1 MIVGNLD
8 LNKIGARLKRTDK
21 FLIDILSI
29 RLANGGLSDFVAA
42 TKRKKDDVYGIRR
55 PEIENARIEAM
66 KEWAISY
73 GINPNFAAGLMY
85 NIMSESCL
93 VQHEIM
99 VDKYQKHESSI
110 DENNPELVYEF
121 YQHNLLNLIAS
132 VTDSYDEGYG
142 KGFLGSELYFAFE
155 KSVLHDL
162 ITKLKNKSLAIDF
175 GCATGI
181 MANEMAS
188 RGFKKVIGYDLSP
201 DMIKAAEAKAIP
213 NSEFINTD
221 IEKGIDLPDNSV
233 SLAVMNMGTA
243 SDIEDIEGVLK
254 ELKRCLTPDGK
265 FLLSFYNSESLLAR
279 LGFIPWPLQQSAR
292 FDYETNCLEVHHNK
306 KVYFL
311 YAKTRDVDEVKT
323 LLHDFK
329 IDNIL
334 TFPTIAS
341 VLPDIVLEGNE
352 NAREF
357 IDQLDRELATSAMH
371 CGNYIIVTG
380 GKK

>member
-1 MIVGNLD
+1 MIIGNLNLD
-8 LNKIGARLKRTDK
+8 KIGDRLKRTDK
-21 FLIDILSI
+21 FIIDILSI
-29 RLANGGLSDFVAA
+29 RLAHGGLSDFVAA
-42 TKRKKDDVYGIRR
+42 NKRKKDEVYEIRR
-55 PEIENARIEAM
+55 LRTEKARIKAM
-66 KEWAISY
+66 KKWARSY
-73 GINPNFAAGLMY
+73 GINENFAHGLAY
-85 NIMSESCL
+85 KIISESCL

-99 VDKYQKHESSI
+99 VEKYRKHETNV
-110 DENNPELVYEF
+110 DENNYNIVYKF
-121 YQHNLLNLIAS
+121 YKHNLLSLISS
-132 VTDSYDEGYG
+132 VVKSYDEGYG

-162 ITKLKNKSLAIDF
+162 ITKLKNKSLAIDL

-181 MANEMAS
+181 MANEIAS
-188 RGFKKVIGYDLSP
+188 RGFKRVIGYDISP
-201 DMIKAAEAKAIP
+201 KMVKAAEAKAIP
-213 NSEFINTD
+213 NSEFINAD
-221 IEKGIDLPDNSV
+221 IEKGINLPDNSV

-243 SDIEDIEGVLK
+243 SDVKDIEGILK

-292 FDYETNCLEVHHNK
+292 FDPETHCLEVHHNK

-311 YAKTRDVDEVKT
+311 YAKTRNVDEVKT
-323 LLHDFK
+323 LLQDFK

-334 TFPTIAS
+334 TFPTTAS
-341 VLPDIVLEGNE
+341 VRPTIVLEENE

-357 IDQLDRELATSAMH
+357 IDKLDRELATSASH